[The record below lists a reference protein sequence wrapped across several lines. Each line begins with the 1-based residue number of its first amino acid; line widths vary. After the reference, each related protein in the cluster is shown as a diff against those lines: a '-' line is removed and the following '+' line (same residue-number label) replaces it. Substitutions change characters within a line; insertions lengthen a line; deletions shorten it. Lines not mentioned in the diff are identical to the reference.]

1 MTTEAQKTEL
11 IEQFQAY
18 LKQSNLD
25 TLSAHSQP
33 DLYSLLSEL
42 TGLKSEVKAES
53 RQFKNTLDTLSSAL
67 TTVQDDNKALSTE
80 LALSAKRLDQQQDDL
95 TRAMLL
101 EFIGIYDSLASG
113 IQVLHNYRPVNT
125 LFKSSRKKDVSFIKR
140 FEEGQIMSLRRFDQ
154 LFQRY
159 QVKPIVCVGKM
170 LDPTLMT
177 AVETANNPELE
188 NGKVLEELRTG
199 FLYKNQLL
207 RLAEVKVNK
216 LNAQ

>member
-25 TLSAHSQP
+25 SSPAHLQP
-33 DLYSLLSEL
+33 DLYTLLSEF
-42 TGLKSEVKAES
+42 TSLKSEVKAES

-67 TTVQDDNKALSTE
+67 TKVQDDNKTLSTE
-80 LALSAKRLDQQQDDL
+80 LALSAKRLDQQQDDI
-95 TRAMLL
+95 TRTLLL
-101 EFIGIYDSLASG
+101 EFIDIYDSLASG
-113 IQVLHNYRPVNT
+113 LQVLNNYQPVNT

-140 FEEGQIMSLRRFDQ
+140 FEEGQLMSRRRFDQ

-159 QVKPIVCVGKM
+159 QVKTIDCVGKM

-177 AVETANNPELE
+177 AVETENNPELE
-188 NGKVLEELRTG
+188 NGRVLEELRTG

-216 LNAQ
+216 LNVR